1 MLYRMKLMRSDHDEK
16 SRCLKGVLLLIIT
29 CVIILVCLSQRITMV
44 HQLAFN
50 SGIAEHQ
57 SLSAAVSQPASDLS
71 PCHLS
76 AHSLT
81 SAVPLFFDSLIASFC
96 LLILFVASI
105 TKSEAVCVQ
114 DKIPPLHPS
123 KIHIVNCVF
132 RE

>member
-1 MLYRMKLMRSDHDEK
+1 MLYRMKMTRSNHYEK
-16 SRCLKGVLLLIIT
+16 SRYLRGVALLILT
-29 CVIILVCLSQRITMV
+29 CAIMLVCVSQRVTML
-44 HQLAFN
+44 HQLAFT
-50 SGIAEHQ
+50 SEIVEHQ
-57 SLSAAVSQPASDLS
+57 SLSDEISHSASDLS

-96 LLILFVASI
+96 LLILFV
-105 TKSEAVCVQ
+105 TLMKKSVAVSMQ
-114 DKIPPLHPS
+114 DIIPPLYPS